1 MSSPESSPFHPV
13 FDPNND
19 TVVNMAP
26 VVFDDN
32 SGFDE
37 DTPTDPD
44 MIPAFIGHPTEVAAQ
59 IHHDIARNIEPSL
72 DSIHADSPP
81 DPTLSLPAASEQIT
95 TELEKNTP
103 ETQQS
108 SVRTSLMKILGPAI
122 VMTILSS
129 AYFATRDSQST
140 DEDTQTVSAPNS
152 TGEASSIETAGY
164 SESADGDTSQEL
176 PATQVETITDSEP
189 QEDEFVDN
197 LPDLSGTEF
206 DAPEN
211 PNDTVENIVH
221 QPEVEL
227 PLSPEFETKFAK
239 LMDYISKSTISRS
252 HADEF
257 FADRGFQNR
266 VRSMITSG
274 MNKSE
279 RKTLFNFLV
288 QKSIIPASA
297 EKNIALSLNNLNKA
311 DTLVELRNKIDSK
324 IANLSPLERER
335 LLESKGKD
343 LSEKEKDS
351 KELLE
356 RKERYSRR
364 ILILM
369 IRALRNGENNSEILQ
384 MLSHNIAGG
393 DELGIQA
400 SDLEILT
407 FITTKLQKYKLTLD
421 PQKLLETP
429 KWQHEN
435 YFADII
441 RLYDKYK
448 AIVPFK
454 YENTLEMLI
463 SVGVHEQGPR
473 YSKLDQNSAVF
484 AKMATT
490 YLGDLRPL
498 ESLRKEGG
506 ALRVGF
512 TQLGDSE
519 LRFSEFDTKIIDAL
533 SQIGPKYGMPSV
545 KTYQDAI
552 TLGYLDPEAMFLI
565 SVAAWHTSYRWVE
578 GKSDEQSRVI
588 ASNKYGPQPKS
599 FGGAAQSYFKA
610 VSNIMSALAS
620 RWSLIIKSARKRL
633 KQR

>member
-13 FDPNND
+13 LDPNND
-19 TVVNMAP
+19 TVLDIAP
-26 VVFDDN
+26 VVFHEN

-44 MIPAFIGHPTEVAAQ
+44 MIPAFIEHPTQVAEQ
-59 IHHDIARNIEPSL
+59 IHHDIALNIEPSL

-81 DPTLSLPAASEQIT
+81 DPTLSLPALSEHT
-95 TELEKNTP
+95 TKEVEKNTP

-129 AYFATRDSQST
+129 AYLATRDSQST
-140 DEDTQTVSAPNS
+140 DEDIQTVSAPNS
-152 TGEASSIETAGY
+152 TGEASSMKTARS
-164 SESADGDTSQEL
+164 SESADGDTSQVL
-176 PATQVETITDSEP
+176 PVNQVEPPTDSDTQEP
-189 QEDEFVDN
+189 EFVDN
-197 LPDLSGTEF
+197 LPDPSGTEL

-211 PNDTVENIVH
+211 TNDSAQHIVH

-239 LMDYISKSTISRS
+239 LMDYISKSTITRS
-252 HADEF
+252 HADDF

-266 VRSMITSG
+266 VRSMIISG

-297 EKNIALSLNNLNKA
+297 ETIIALTLNNLNKA

-324 IANLSPLERER
+324 IANLTPSEREH
-335 LLESKGKD
+335 LLESEGKD
-343 LSEKEKDS
+343 LSEEEKDS

-356 RKERYSRR
+356 RKDRYNRR

-369 IRALRNGENNSEILQ
+369 IRALQNGENKAEILQ
-384 MLSHNIAGG
+384 MLSNNIAGG
-393 DELGIQA
+393 DELGIRA

-407 FITTKLQKYKLTLD
+407 FITTKLQKYNLTLD
-421 PQKLLETP
+421 PQKLVETP

-454 YENTLEMLI
+454 YKDTLEMFI
-463 SVGVHEQGPR
+463 AVGVHEQGPR
-473 YSKLDQNSAVF
+473 YSKLDPNSLVY
-484 AKMATT
+484 AKMVTT
-490 YLGDLRPL
+490 YLGDLRPF

-512 TQLGDSE
+512 TQLGDSD
-519 LRFSEFDTKIIDAL
+519 LRFSEFDSKIIDAL
-533 SQIGPKYGMPSV
+533 SKIAPIYGMPSV
-545 KTYQDAI
+545 QTYQDAI
-552 TLGYLDPEAMFLI
+552 TLGYLDAEAMFLI
-565 SVAAWHTSYRWVE
+565 SVAAWKTSYRWVE
-578 GKSDEQSRVI
+578 GKPDEQSRVI
-588 ASNKYGPQPKS
+588 ASNKYEGQVLKTL
-599 FGGAAQSYFKA
+599 
-610 VSNIMSALAS
+610 LAELPNHI
-620 RWSLIIKSARKRL
+620 LILYQTLWVHLPHAGL
-633 KQR
+633 QL

>member
-19 TVVNMAP
+19 TVLDIAP
-26 VVFDDN
+26 VD
-32 SGFDE
+32 FDE

-44 MIPAFIGHPTEVAAQ
+44 MIPAFIEHPTEVAAQ
-59 IHHDIARNIEPSL
+59 IHDDIALNIEPSL
-72 DSIHADSPP
+72 DSIHADSQR
-81 DPTLSLPAASEQIT
+81 DPTLSLPAASEQT
-95 TELEKNTP
+95 TKEVEKNTP

-108 SVRTSLMKILGPAI
+108 SVRASLMKILGPAI

-129 AYFATRDSQST
+129 AYLATRDSQAT
-140 DEDTQTVSAPNS
+140 DEDIQTVSAPNS
-152 TGEASSIETAGY
+152 TGEAASMKTARS

-176 PATQVETITDSEP
+176 SVPPTAKMEAPDTKEH
-189 QEDEFVDN
+189 EFVDK
-197 LPDLSGTEF
+197 LPEPSETEL

-211 PNDTVENIVH
+211 PNYTGQNIVH

-227 PLSPEFETKFAK
+227 PLSPEFETKFTK

-297 EKNIALSLNNLNKA
+297 ETNIALSLNNLNKA

-356 RKERYSRR
+356 RKERYNRR

-369 IRALRNGENNSEILQ
+369 IRALRNGENKAGILQ
-384 MLSHNIAGG
+384 MLSNNIAGG
-393 DELGIQA
+393 DKLGIRA

-407 FITTKLQKYKLTLD
+407 FITTKLQKYKLTFD

-429 KWQHEN
+429 KWQHDN

-454 YENTLEMLI
+454 YKDTLEMFIAL
-463 SVGVHEQGPR
+463 GVHEQGPR

-490 YLGDLRPL
+490 YLGDLRPF

-512 TQLGDSE
+512 TQLGDTD
-519 LRFSEFDTKIIDAL
+519 LRFSEFDSKIIDTL
-533 SQIGPKYGMPSV
+533 SKIAPKYGMPSV
-545 KTYQDAI
+545 QTYQDAI
-552 TLGYLDPEAMFLI
+552 TLGYLDAEAMFLI

-588 ASNKYGPQPKS
+588 ASNKYGPQTES
-599 FGGAAQSYFKA
+599 LSRAAQSYFKA

-633 KQR
+633 KQLLKQR